1 MIATQSAVYSYPM
14 FAREISSP
22 LKDLGDYTE
31 RQHSRR
37 SLEAIKSRQNGMA
50 RQKAAGT
57 DLPVAPLMPQIK
69 VLSKAVST
77 ATETSATPNTSSD
90 KGEWDT
96 KGMELLM
103 AYHQNPSV
111 SLRNQLVKMHAGLV
125 RKVAHRIR
133 YQCTEPYEDLEQ
145 IGFIGLI
152 RAIERFNPTQGC
164 AFSSFAIPYI
174 RGEMLHFL
182 RDKSSMVKIPRRWQ
196 ELYIEGEK
204 VEKQLTAKLGR
215 TPKDAEIAQALG
227 VSLQEWRDSKL
238 AAQNRQPLSLD
249 ATVARQL
256 DYPVSLGETLP
267 DTRYQAL
274 QHLEEDRQQLQDALS
289 QLETKTR
296 AAIECV
302 FLRELPRKEAAK
314 QIGVSPM
321 TVTRHLQKGV
331 DQLVSMLQA
340 QTAGLA
346 G

>member
-1 MIATQSAVYSYPM
+1 MEQ
-14 FAREISSP
+14 
-22 LKDLGDYTE
+22 
-31 RQHSRR
+31 
-37 SLEAIKSRQNGMA
+37 
-50 RQKAAGT
+50 
-57 DLPVAPLMPQIK
+57 
-69 VLSKAVST
+69 
-77 ATETSATPNTSSD
+77 
-90 KGEWDT
+90 GEWDT

-111 SLRNQLVKMHAGLV
+111 SLRNQLVKLHAGLV

-152 RAIERFNPTQGC
+152 RAIERFNPSQGC

-204 VEKQLTAKLGR
+204 VQKQLTAKLGR
-215 TPKDAEIAQALG
+215 TPKEAEIAQALQ

-249 ATVARQL
+249 ATVTRQL

-274 QHLEEDRQQLQDALS
+274 QHLEEDRQQLQDALN

-331 DQLVSMLQA
+331 DQLVTMLQP